1 MFGSYFYHRFIRTY
15 VAYFGTLFNNI
26 ECRRFD
32 KDSNIT
38 SRFRVP
44 LTYASRD
51 YYRQRILGDATLDRK
66 PNVVLPRMGF
76 LINGFTYDL
85 SRKLNPLNSFR
96 GRNSHGKTIKVPMHI
111 PYDISFELHI
121 WTKTTED
128 GAQIVEQIIPNFHPD
143 FTASLRLLKSADP
156 ALEGLSL
163 DIPLNLD
170 SIQMDDSYEQTADG
184 VRVMVWTMGF
194 TMRAYFFAGTHDAG
208 TDGDAIKEVMVR
220 TFGDMKE
227 EDPSAHA
234 KIVVTPNPNSATS
247 FDEYTFTT
255 DISRYGP
262 ESPWSPF
269 WVDDEGIAIPPPN

>member
-1 MFGSYFYHRFIRTY
+1 
-15 VAYFGTLFNNI
+15 
-26 ECRRFD
+26 
-32 KDSNIT
+32 
-38 SRFRVP
+38 

-96 GRNSHGKTIKVPMHI
+96 GRNSQGKTIKVPMHI

-170 SIQMDDSYEQTADG
+170 SITMDDSYEQTADG

-194 TMRAYFFAGTHDAG
+194 TMRAYFFAGTQDITNSGGAVR
-208 TDGDAIKEVMVR
+208 EVIVR
-220 TFGDMKE
+220 TFADMQE
-227 EDPSAHA
+227 TDPGMHSE
-234 KIVVTPNPNSATS
+234 IVVTPNPNDASE
-247 FDEYTFTT
+247 FDEFTFNT
-255 DISRYGP
+255 DITRYSP
-262 ESPWSPF
+262 ENPYSPY
-269 WVDDEGIAIPPPN
+269 WVDESAE